1 MFSYVYDLDL
11 NAPPAAAGAGM
22 GGAPAPGAAVGGA
35 PAAAAAVGRAPAP
48 GAAGGVAG
56 AFGAITEVLSHGGDR
71 PQTQLEKLITDF
83 LFNYNLWKFVTVIG
97 DMQYSCEILEFK
109 NLKTRIRR
117 RQCFLLVTFKIAVD
131 DGEQEVTVPVRKN
144 LHGTP
149 TIICKREEFIGKLA
163 LKVRPEGDR
172 VTFNT
177 RALALNGETFAKM
190 ANRLKEER
198 RKDPSSYPYVT
209 AEQLLTYFLR
219 CNPGTKCPRGKHT
232 PLKLGTDVPVTC
244 PMKKCGIECLCT
256 EPLPGT

>member
-1 MFSYVYDLDL
+1 MFSYLYLHDTASNVS
-11 NAPPAAAGAGM
+11 PAAPGAGM
-22 GGAPAPGAAVGGA
+22 GGAPAASAASGGA
-35 PAAAAAVGRAPAP
+35 P
-48 GAAGGVAG
+48 AAGGVAG

-83 LFNYNLWKFVTVIG
+83 LSNYNLWKFVTVIG
-97 DMQYSCEILEFK
+97 EMQYSCEILDFK

-117 RQCFLLVTFKIAVD
+117 NSCFLLVTFKIAVD

-144 LHGTP
+144 LHGAH
-149 TIICKREEFIGKLA
+149 TIICKREEFIGNLA
-163 LKVRPEGDR
+163 LKVRPDGDR

-232 PLKLGTDVPVTC
+232 RLISGTDVPVTC